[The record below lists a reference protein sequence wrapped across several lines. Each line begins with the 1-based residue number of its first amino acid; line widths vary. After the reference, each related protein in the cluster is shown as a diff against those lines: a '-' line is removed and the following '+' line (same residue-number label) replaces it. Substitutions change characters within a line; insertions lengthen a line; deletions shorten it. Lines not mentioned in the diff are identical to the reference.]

1 MYSGGK
7 SLFIEIFV
15 THRIDDNKLDKLR
28 ETKISTIEIDLSK
41 KTEIIT
47 TEELTDILLNDSEE
61 KQWKYNNF
69 SAESFQKFMSVADR
83 KSIVP
88 RGFALH
94 VDNCPIKSRKWN
106 GRPYANV
113 MKDCL
118 YCEYCVSYT
127 EYVYCTGRARIAT
140 INDFRI
146 PEGERI
152 RTSDLKYKN
161 EKEEMFAN
169 QRCPNCGNT
178 LVERNGKNGFFLG
191 CSNYPHCRFTA
202 SVNPKT
208 GEINLKL

>member
-1 MYSGGK
+1 MYVNFPDSYKCDEQISGAKTIRIENVALEKRYGGVVPDVVVYSGGK

-15 THRIDDNKLDKLR
+15 THRIDDKKLDKLR

-61 KQWKYNNF
+61 KHWKYNNF

-152 RTSDLKYKN
+152 RTSDLK
-161 EKEEMFAN
+161 
-169 QRCPNCGNT
+169 
-178 LVERNGKNGFFLG
+178 
-191 CSNYPHCRFTA
+191 
-202 SVNPKT
+202 
-208 GEINLKL
+208 EICYIK